1 MRRMALAGCHRTP
14 VQRDQVTVPQLA
26 GVAGAGVGLSAFC
39 WYAPPWA
46 VLLLLAGLVV
56 ALP

>member
-1 MRRMALAGCHRTP
+1 M
-14 VQRDQVTVPQLA
+14 TVSQLA
-26 GVAGAGVGLSAFC
+26 GVAGAGVGLWAFC